1 MGYRKYE
8 KAEDLMRF
16 QRIQWS
22 PVEEEFL
29 RTHKD
34 ESINQLT
41 IMLAKSRTAIN
52 NKLAEQAGRP
62 IKQSKKSGKRTK
74 IGKRKDLFNTFVR
87 SGWEA
92 DVYRVLLREGHQSVQ
107 YEPTTFTFTQFGVK
121 HGTVSYCPD
130 FRVTLSNGDYIWIEV
145 KGFMK
150 AQDKTKIRRFKKHY
164 PEEYKRLR
172 AVVGSKDTSAG
183 KFFISMGIDIYGTI
197 KDYKKK
203 WATKIP
209 NWES

>member
-1 MGYRKYE
+1 
-8 KAEDLMRF
+8 MRF
-16 QRIQWS
+16 QRVCWS
-22 PVEEEFL
+22 PVEEDYL
-29 RTHKD
+29 RSHKED
-34 ESINQLT
+34 SINQLT
-41 IMLAKSRTAIN
+41 IALAKSRTAIN

-62 IKQSKKSGKRTK
+62 VKQSKKSGKRTK

-92 DVYRVLLREGHQSVQ
+92 DVYRVLLKQGHLAVQ

-130 FRVTLSNGDYIWIEV
+130 FRVTLANGDYIWIEV

-150 AQDKTKIRRFKKHY
+150 SQDKTKIRRFKKHF
-164 PEEYKRLR
+164 PEEFKRLR
-172 AVVGSKDTSAG
+172 AVTGSRATAAA
-183 KFFISMGIDIYGTI
+183 KFFCEMSIDLYGTMSEF
-197 KDYKKK
+197 KKQ

-209 NWES
+209 NWESA